1 MVQGLNFCVLY
12 EGKKPKI
19 DKPEIKNEPK
29 MQETLKSV
37 KA

>member
-1 MVQGLNFCVLY
+1 VY

-29 MQETLKSV
+29 MQETFKSI
-37 KA
+37 KASIKDSAVLI